1 MSRLLINEHPLQVLP
16 SLATKVGLN
25 EAIFVQQL
33 HYWLD
38 INRKAKRNIID
49 GTTWSHNTYAQW
61 RQQFPFW
68 SDSTLRRT
76 VKSCEDQGLIRSAAL
91 SRDKRDR
98 TLYYTVRYE
107 RLSELEREIEG
118 ERGGSVPPL
127 TTPGGERSSETDTP
141 SGQND
146 HMQGNAMGAPS
157 VQNDQMQLVS
167 PAPPSG
173 QDDHNASGHSDQVHL
188 GQIDQLL
195 TKEQRLQTETSP
207 ETSSS
212 AHDDEPDPH
221 ADLLTAADAQDIEAG
236 RFSKRI
242 ASAINAKT
250 KAELLKEL
258 PARKAW
264 DKLSEREKAIA
275 FKTAQA
281 RKQLENTTKSFATV
295 LKEELDKTC
304 GLKTQTDVTTSGF
317 VAQHHPDP
325 NNVTRDRDRRHV
337 ADLANR
343 AYEAEWDA
351 AVAEGLD
358 ETQAHLRADRAAKAT
373 RREVE
378 ARLAD
383 ERAREEEQRQLE
395 RKNELLRQAQLLGT
409 MS

>member
-1 MSRLLINEHPLQVLP
+1 
-16 SLATKVGLN
+16 
-25 EAIFVQQL
+25 
-33 HYWLD
+33 
-38 INRKAKRNIID
+38 
-49 GTTWSHNTYAQW
+49 
-61 RQQFPFW
+61 
-68 SDSTLRRT
+68 
-76 VKSCEDQGLIRSAAL
+76 
-91 SRDKRDR
+91 
-98 TLYYTVRYE
+98 
-107 RLSELEREIEG
+107 
-118 ERGGSVPPL
+118 
-127 TTPGGERSSETDTP
+127 SSETDTP

-275 FKTAQA
+275 FKTAQ
-281 RKQLENTTKSFATV
+281 
-295 LKEELDKTC
+295 
-304 GLKTQTDVTTSGF
+304 
-317 VAQHHPDP
+317 
-325 NNVTRDRDRRHV
+325 
-337 ADLANR
+337 
-343 AYEAEWDA
+343 
-351 AVAEGLD
+351 
-358 ETQAHLRADRAAKAT
+358 
-373 RREVE
+373 
-378 ARLAD
+378 
-383 ERAREEEQRQLE
+383 
-395 RKNELLRQAQLLGT
+395 
-409 MS
+409 